1 MIPTLVIIFL
11 VVFNVAT
18 VILAGRRLRAA
29 QAQVATVSRDL
40 TAERRL
46 VTMLRE
52 YLDRLGYTTDIRPRA
67 DGFYD
72 LSFDARTLR
81 SRVDALGRF
90 YRGPW
95 TQQ

>member
-1 MIPTLVIIFL
+1 VTTLAIACLVASNIAT
-11 VVFNVAT
+11 VVFAQWRHRAVRRQIAT
-18 VILAGRRLRAA
+18 VL
-29 QAQVATVSRDL
+29 RDL

-72 LSFDARTLR
+72 LSFDARAQR
-81 SRVDALGRF
+81 SRVDSLGRF
-90 YRGPW
+90 YRGPVGRA
-95 TQQ
+95 